1 MTVATGTER
10 DAVVGVAGPPATT
23 PAPARLFALDDEQ
36 VRELAARGTPCFGYD
51 LDLAR
56 ERFRTLRA
64 TLPDRVLLAYAVK
77 SNPGPPLLR
86 ALAAEGAWF
95 DCASAGEVE
104 AVRIARRES
113 AQAGSVQDEA
123 GMVLAGP
130 AKSVPDLLAGLDYGA
145 RVQVDGIEDVA
156 RLAAL
161 HDGAEPLPVNV
172 RVHPATGVSESASII
187 GGAGP
192 SAFGVDEEDLPAFVA
207 AVADHPRVRLAGL
220 QVFSASNELDAGALL
235 ANHRTALAIGE
246 RLHREHGVELELIDL
261 GGGLGI
267 PYAEGLAELDTAAL
281 GAGLAGLLAEH
292 PWFTGQLLLEPGR
305 WLSGPTGVYVSRVVR
320 VKASRGTTFAVLEG
334 GINHLLR
341 PLLTGQSFPVRSATE
356 RPGERTTYSL
366 AGPLCTSLDRVG
378 TAELGPLEPGDLL
391 VFGQAG
397 AYAYTQAMTHFL
409 SHPVPEQHWFGG

>member
-1 MTVATGTER
+1 MSL
-10 DAVVGVAGPPATT
+10 AV
-23 PAPARLFALDDEQ
+23 PAPTVTPSDPGLFALDDAQ
-36 VRELAARGTPCFGYD
+36 VRALAARGTPCFGYD

-56 ERFRTLRA
+56 ARFRTLRA
-64 TLPDRVLLAYAVK
+64 ALPDRVSLAYAVK
-77 SNPGPPLLR
+77 ANPGPPLLR

-104 AVRIARRES
+104 AVRVARRES
-113 AQAGSVQDEA
+113 AGSGSVPAEA

-130 AKSVPDLLAGLDYGA
+130 AKSGADLLAGLDYGA
-145 RVQVDGIEDVA
+145 RIQVDGIEDVA

-161 HDGAEPLPVNV
+161 HDGPRPLPVNV
-172 RVHPATGVSESASII
+172 RVHPAAGVHEAASII

-192 SAFGVDEEDLPAFVA
+192 SAFGVDEEELPAFVA
-207 AVADHPRVRLAGL
+207 AVAEHPRVRLAGL
-220 QVFSASNELDAGALL
+220 QVFSASNELDADALL

-246 RLHREHGVELELIDL
+246 RLHREHGVALELIDL

-267 PYAEGLAELDTAAL
+267 PYAEGQAELDTAAL
-281 GAGLAGLLAEH
+281 GVGLGTLLAAH

-320 VKASRGTTFAVLEG
+320 VKASRGATFAVLEG

-341 PLLTGQSFPVRSATE
+341 PLLTGQSFPVRAVRTTE
-356 RPGERTTYSL
+356 PGDERTDELTTYTL
-366 AGPLCTSLDRVG
+366 AGPLCTSLDRIG
-378 TAELGPLEPGDLL
+378 TAHLGPLEPGDLL
-391 VFGQAG
+391 VFGQTG

-409 SHPVPEQHWFGG
+409 SHPAPEQHWFGG